1 MQESR
6 CEAVAI
12 GTCDLLCRKFKDEME
27 TLAFGMG
34 LMAAYPEQGREYAQA
49 YYRVSSRMDE
59 NPLPEMPSISRAE
72 IEAHVPFKV
81 YLADE
86 TVPRLWAVTT
96 AASVEHPEA
105 STAQRTALSSARLLQ
120 DPLVESAHCIGPT
133 GLSLL
138 KLPLHPLMRT
148 LPEEE
153 LERALEAEMVLGV
166 CRIGV
171 DFGRALAHEHYGKML
186 QFVPGLG
193 PRKAARLLRDVIAQS
208 ATKSAPETR
217 EQLRGFL
224 GPSVWCNAVGFI
236 KFLPP
241 DVPGGLKHAPGLE
254 GCRVHPES
262 YRFARKMCFDA
273 MQEDEDEE
281 AAETEEALEEA
292 VFAAMSDKG
301 TCTMSQLDLEEYAD
315 HLQREEG
322 TRALHATL
330 PDIRTELAHPFEDRR
345 SGWGSQG
352 PVEHKRL

>member
-1 MQESR
+1 MQETR

-105 STAQRTALSSARLLQ
+105 SAAQRTALSSARLLQ

-138 KLPLHPLMRT
+138 RLPLHPLMRT

-193 PRKAARLLRDVIAQS
+193 LA
-208 ATKSAPETR
+208 
-217 EQLRGFL
+217 
-224 GPSVWCNAVGFI
+224 
-236 KFLPP
+236 
-241 DVPGGLKHAPGLE
+241 
-254 GCRVHPES
+254 
-262 YRFARKMCFDA
+262 
-273 MQEDEDEE
+273 
-281 AAETEEALEEA
+281 AAEL
-292 VFAAMSDKG
+292 G
-301 TCTMSQLDLEEYAD
+301 
-315 HLQREEG
+315 
-322 TRALHATL
+322 
-330 PDIRTELAHPFEDRR
+330 
-345 SGWGSQG
+345 
-352 PVEHKRL
+352 